1 MTEKKVNWSWTA
13 DYIQGCNCD
22 WGCPCNFNAPPTK
35 GHCEGMAAWH
45 IRKGRYGKFILDGFN
60 CAVAAK
66 WPGQIHEGNGTAAVY
81 IDDRANLEQRDALVM
96 IMSGQAGGLPFELIA
111 TTFSTL
117 LKPRYV
123 SIDFRVAGKDSSITI
138 GKLMNVIL
146 EPMRNPVTRAIHEA
160 QIVLP
165 NGFIFTKGAT
175 LNTKECVVNDGP
187 LSFSYPGKNGH
198 YAVVKYSGP

>member
-1 MTEKKVNWSWTA
+1 MTEKKVKWNWTA

-35 GHCEGMAAWH
+35 GHCEGMVAWH
-45 IRKGRYGKFILDGFN
+45 IRKGRYGKVVLDRLN

-81 IDDRANLEQRDALVM
+81 IDGRANLEQRDALVM

-117 LKPRYV
+117 LEPRFV
-123 SIDFRVAGKDSSITI
+123 PIDYKVAGKDSSIKI
-138 GKLMNVIL
+138 GNYMKVIL
-146 EPMRNPVTRAIHEA
+146 EPMRNPVT
-160 QIVLP
+160 
-165 NGFIFTKGAT
+165 
-175 LNTKECVVNDGP
+175 
-187 LSFSYPGKNGH
+187 
-198 YAVVKYSGP
+198 

>member
-1 MTEKKVNWSWTA
+1 MTEKKVKWSWTA

-35 GHCEGMAAWH
+35 GHCEGMVAWH
-45 IRKGRYGKFILDGFN
+45 IRKGRYGKVVLEGLN

-66 WPGQIHEGNGTAAVY
+66 WPGQIYEGNGTAAVY
-81 IDDRANLEQRDALVM
+81 IDERAKLEQRDALVM

-117 LKPRYV
+117 LEPRYV
-123 SIDFRVAGKDSSITI
+123 SIDFKVAGKDSSITI

-146 EPMRNPVTRAIHEA
+146 EPMRNPVTGAIHEA

-165 NGFIFTKGAT
+165 NGFIFTKGET

-187 LSFSYPGKNGH
+187 INFSYPGKNGH
-198 YAVVKYSGP
+198 YAVVRYSGP